1 MGRPMM
7 IAFVSMSCRCER
19 RVRTRQGVPC
29 PRSRFARA
37 RGRPRVSPARASR
50 ARDSDEA
57 EFVKYVRALRRP
69 KRARGER
76 DRAVRR
82 EDVVRDARAMPRLPS
97 RARGARRGDDARRRE
112 RRESGRQGAK
122 EYSSRRDGD
131 AGGGRVVRGERDA
144 RETRGRTRGGRR
156 VWIVQR
162 GRAAKTRD
170 EDAMKTVMRRENRR
184 LTVCV
189 RDAFVRVRI
198 GSGIERC
205 GAGLVSDAGARAG
218 GRAQGEGILR
228 VVVRKRRRRGGWT
241 RRPRRERRARDARA
255 NPWRTEGLDS
265 PKRAR
270 GEDAR

>member
-1 MGRPMM
+1 MGRPMK

-29 PRSRFARA
+29 PRSRFERA

-97 RARGARRGDDARRRE
+97 RARVVAAPRAARARGEARRR
-112 RRESGRQGAK
+112 RAT
-122 EYSSRRDGD
+122 SR
-131 AGGGRVVRGERDA
+131 AA
-144 RETRGRTRGGRR
+144 RE
-156 VWIVQR
+156 
-162 GRAAKTRD
+162 RASRC
-170 EDAMKTVMRRENRR
+170 ERI
-184 LTVCV
+184 
-189 RDAFVRVRI
+189 FV
-198 GSGIERC
+198 
-205 GAGLVSDAGARAG
+205 A
-218 GRAQGEGILR
+218 
-228 VVVRKRRRRGGWT
+228 KRRRRGGWT